1 MKQHIGDKIY
11 THNMQNYE
19 TSTKV
24 DEWVLYCIIEVSIEH
39 STILAY
45 TDLK

>member
-1 MKQHIGDKIY
+1 MKQHSGDKIY

-24 DEWVLYCIIEVSIEH
+24 DEMSMILY
-39 STILAY
+39 
-45 TDLK
+45 